1 MSCAIVAINSGQDC
15 GLIEGGILYSYATKK
30 SNITAVTIDGSN
42 LITAITMTGV
52 GLWKKLEY
60 DTDNTSL
67 YEEPGTRNGNRITFA
82 QKAFMKFKGFTA
94 AYREAANN
102 AKDCCDVVV
111 IHRLATGEA
120 VVQGIELSSTA
131 VGGFTRTKVLE
142 TRIVPTRT
150 TDTGQNEPRL
160 ELSVEGTSNHL
171 APHTDLTDTEIEA
184 L

>member
-1 MSCAIVAINSGQDC
+1 MACGVEPIDSGQDC

-30 SNITAVTIDGSN
+30 SNITAITHTAE

-52 GLWKKLEY
+52 GLWEKWAY

-67 YEEPGTRNGNRITFA
+67 FEEPGTRNGNRITFA
-82 QKAFMKFKGFTA
+82 QRAFMKFKGYTT
-94 AYREAANN
+94 AYRSAANK
-102 AKDCCDVVV
+102 AKDCCDMVV
-111 IHRLATGEA
+111 IHRLANGEA
-120 VVQGIELSSTA
+120 VIQGIEISATA
-131 VGGFTRTKVLE
+131 VGGFTKTKVLE
-142 TRIVPTRT
+142 TRVIPTRT

-160 ELSVEGTSNHL
+160 EFSVEGTANNL